1 MGCNVNIGDPKNRLA
16 MRITILNRRWRLV
29 RRHTGPV
36 ADGHCDPPTAPHKT
50 ISVHSGLRGERELEV
65 LIHEMMHAADW
76 SKDEDWVRDL
86 AQDLAGVLWRLG
98 YRKTK

>member
-1 MGCNVNIGDPKNRLA
+1 MGCNVNISNRKIKIT
-16 MRITILNRRWRLV
+16 MRITILNKRWKLV

-36 ADGHCDPPTAPHKT
+36 ADGHCDPPNAPHKQ

-65 LIHEMMHAADW
+65 FIHEMMHAADW

-86 AQDLAGVLWRLG
+86 SQDMAKVLWRLG
-98 YRKTK
+98 YRKS